1 MKVIAITRESQLNA
15 FGKPIVVP
23 LVPRAADDVVA
34 GAEGIGIEQAICNF
48 VRDADTAA
56 DSAQRQAYL
65 RISVEA
71 VSGVRRYRQILIRI
85 IGVRTFGLQAL
96 SAQRIIERLRHA
108 GHPGA
113 IPVRGERPSIN

>member
-1 MKVIAITRESQLNA
+1 M
-15 FGKPIVVP
+15 VP